1 MFSYLARVLCATAIC
16 FLTPIT
22 LAAQAGWIEP
32 MCRIGAGHSLVRGG
46 LMHLIRAAETPH
58 EEERESRLQHANR
71 VLIQAITEREQDE
84 NPAAWY
90 YLGRYYVIQ
99 GDGWGADSAFRRAV
113 DLKPECEDDVRTY
126 RTDIHRQ
133 MLGTAHTNWGDGNL
147 DSAESYFRLAI
158 VVDPDDPRGLLDFG
172 MMLSQSQELDSAAK
186 YVYAGIEAAGDD
198 TVYASGIKR
207 GLSALVGGYQQ
218 MAYQGGELLQ
228 LPQLRQRRDSIAQS
242 IDADS
247 THLAEIV
254 GRVEEIRARGQH
266 LNEESRR
273 AFERESTVTT
283 TRLIA
288 SRTMRDSL
296 SRAVAAKGQAAA
308 AAAGPAIE
316 ALRAYVNRYPQET
329 DAATNLARML
339 SALGYRRA
347 LDSLVSRII
356 EAEGV
361 SGLQLAQ
368 IGIGLLNDGQHRS
381 AVRMLDA
388 GLTRTPNM
396 LIPLLTLARAYYFLR
411 EAEPLTRTAKRLL
424 DIDPLSSNS
433 LRMMAAAWDLQGNSD
448 SVSKYVQLADGGI
461 QWNVSVSQFRP
472 TEQSTVVN
480 GRVRNTVNQTLAPI
494 TLLFDFLG
502 SGGEVLFSEA
512 VEVPELPPGGSH
524 SISIRLQQGGA
535 VAWRYRKQ

>member
-1 MFSYLARVLCATAIC
+1 MFSYPARFLCATAIC
-16 FLTPIT
+16 FLIPIT
-22 LAAQAGWIEP
+22 LAAQGTWIEP
-32 MCRIGAGHSLVRGG
+32 TCRIGTGHSLVRGG
-46 LMHLIRAAETPH
+46 LLHLKRATETPH
-58 EEERESRLQHANR
+58 EDERESRLQQANR
-71 VLIQAITEREQDE
+71 VLMQAITEREQDE

-90 YLGRYYVIQ
+90 YLGRYYVMT

-113 DLKPECEDDVRTY
+113 DFKPECEDDVRTY
-126 RTDIHRQ
+126 RSDIHRQ
-133 MLGTAHTNWGDGNL
+133 VLGTAYTNWSGGNV
-147 DSAESYFRLAI
+147 DSAENYFRLAI
-158 VVDPDDPRGLLDFG
+158 ALNPDDPTGLLNFG
-172 MMLSQSQELDSAAK
+172 MMLSQGQKLDSSAK

-198 TVYASGIKR
+198 TVYASGIRR
-207 GLSALVGGYQQ
+207 GLSALAGGYQQ
-218 MAYQGGELLQ
+218 LAYHGGELLQ
-228 LPQLRQRRDSIAQS
+228 LPQLRQRRDSLSQS
-242 IDADS
+242 ADRDS

-254 GRVEEIRARGQH
+254 GRVAAIRARGSH
-266 LNEESRR
+266 LNEQSRR

-288 SRTMRDSL
+288 SRTVRDSL
-296 SRAVAAKGQAAA
+296 GRAVAADSQAAA
-308 AAAGPAIE
+308 AAAAPAIE
-316 ALRAYVNRYPQET
+316 AMRAYVNRYPQET

-339 SALGYRRA
+339 SALGYGRA

-368 IGIGLLNDGQHRS
+368 IGIGLFNDGQQRS

-388 GLTRTPNM
+388 GLTQTPNM
-396 LIPLLTLARAYYFLR
+396 QIPLLTLARAYYFLG
-411 EAEPLTRTAKRLL
+411 EAEPLKRTANRLL

-472 TEQSTVVN
+472 AAQSTVVN

-512 VEVPELPPGGSH
+512 VEVPELQPGRSH

-535 VAWRYRKQ
+535 VAWRYHKQ

>member
-22 LAAQAGWIEP
+22 LAAQGGWIEP
-32 MCRIGAGHSLVRGG
+32 TCRMGTGHSLVRGG
-46 LMHLIRAAETPH
+46 LLHLKRAAETPH
-58 EEERESRLQHANR
+58 EEERESRLRHANR

-147 DSAESYFRLAI
+147 DSAENYFRLAI
-158 VVDPDDPRGLLDFG
+158 VVDPDDPRGLLNFG

-198 TVYASGIKR
+198 SVYASGIKR
-207 GLSALVGGYQQ
+207 GLSALAGGYQQ

-266 LNEESRR
+266 LNEQSRR

-288 SRTMRDSL
+288 SRTVRDSL
-296 SRAVAAKGQAAA
+296 SRAVAAEGQAAA

-339 SALGYRRA
+339 SALGYSRA